1 MNYFVVEM
9 KLIHIKIIPVSNPSK
24 ELTFFVA
31 ISVFMYLHIYIFMY
45 HMILFLQK
53 SYHISINA

>member
-31 ISVFMYLHIYIFMY
+31 ISVFMYLHIYVPYDFISSK
-45 HMILFLQK
+45 ILSHF
-53 SYHISINA
+53 Y